1 MKTVKTI
8 GKQTLLDLAMQY
20 YGNIEAVSEIIGLNP
35 GLVNNP
41 SALYSLIGCK
51 CGIHRIDIENL
62 YLDVEL
68 QPDQEVTID
77 ERSDLAKKNIIKN
90 INKPVTTYDDGK
102 NN

>member
-8 GKQTLLDLAMQY
+8 GKQTLLDLAMQH

-35 GLVNNP
+35 DLVNNP
-41 SALYSLIGCK
+41 SALHSLIGCK
-51 CGIHRIDIENL
+51 RGIHQIDIENL

-68 QPDQEVTID
+68 LPDQEVTID
-77 ERSDLAKKNIIKN
+77 ERSDLVKKNIIKN